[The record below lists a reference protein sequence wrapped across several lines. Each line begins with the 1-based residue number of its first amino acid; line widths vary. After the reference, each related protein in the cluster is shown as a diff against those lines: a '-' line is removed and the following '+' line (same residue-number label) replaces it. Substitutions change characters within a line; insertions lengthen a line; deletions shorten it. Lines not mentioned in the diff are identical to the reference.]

1 MDLSFVGSAVAGGY
15 AMGNMNMAPGMNTG
29 VRRGT
34 TAVAW
39 SPDNVRIDFFKQI
52 M

>member
-1 MDLSFVGSAVAGGY
+1 MDLSSVGSAVAGGY
-15 AMGNMNMAPGMNTG
+15 GMGNMNMASGMGTG

-39 SPDNVRIDFFKQI
+39 SPDNVRIVFN
-52 M
+52 